1 MNLAIITITCR
12 PEPRF
17 LDVANAIAGSLIASG
32 QRAPEAA
39 WIVVDD
45 LLSGGSPETRI
56 AREAG
61 LKRVVDDRFALYH
74 VAPKPSPVRGPWR
87 ETPEDLPDQNN
98 ARNTGL
104 AMAVAIGAQ
113 YVVYLDDCTIPTQSL
128 LQVAFL
134 AAEKGVCL
142 RVPIVFKSDIVVP
155 KDGKVAMGESGG
167 MHLAP
172 CKATTAAGGCFG
184 MPVDALKTINGFDE
198 VYAGAMGKQDL
209 DAFVRAERAG
219 WKWMTSKRCAAIQLS
234 KTHDK
239 ASVSRN
245 DEALSGRPS
254 MKPWNALLRDK
265 QRFLP
270 VVDWELAKH
279 VKAAKDHLESRKHDA
294 SATPAAVTVVSTSI
308 AGKLP
313 LQAPPSEPP
322 DPFSEPT
329 GVGG

>member
-1 MNLAIITITCR
+1 MKLSIITITCR

-17 LDVANAIAGSLIASG
+17 LDVANAIAGNLVAALASK
-32 QRAPEAA
+32 AFTLS

-45 LLSGGSPETRI
+45 LLSSGSPETRV

-61 LKRVVDDRFALYH
+61 LKRVVDGRFALYH
-74 VAPKPSPVRGPWR
+74 VAPKPSKVRGPWR
-87 ETPEDLPDQNN
+87 ETSEDLPDQNN

-104 AMAVAIGAQ
+104 AMAMAINTD
-113 YVVYLDDCTIPTQSL
+113 YVIYLDDCTIPTQSL
-128 LQVAFL
+128 LECAVL
-134 AAEKGVCL
+134 AAGKAVCL
-142 RVPIVFKSDIVVP
+142 RVPIVFKTDIAVP
-155 KDGKVAMGESGG
+155 QDGKVSMGESGG
-167 MHLAP
+167 MRLAP

-184 MPVDALKTINGFDE
+184 MPIDALKAIGGFDE

-245 DEALSGRPS
+245 DDALSGRAS
-254 MKPWNALLRDK
+254 MQPWNDLLRDK
-265 QRFLP
+265 QRFAP
-270 VVDWELAKH
+270 VIDCELEKH
-279 VKAAKDHLESRKHDA
+279 VKAAKDRLEQAKRPA
-294 SATPAAVTVVSTSI
+294 VVLPPTPVEIV
-308 AGKLP
+308 GKLP
-313 LQAPPSEPP
+313 LKPPAAESS

-329 GVGG
+329 GVGD

>member
-1 MNLAIITITCR
+1 MKLAIVTITVR

-17 LDVANAIAGSLIASG
+17 ADVANAIAGNLLSTGKLDHDVG
-32 QRAPEAA
+32 
-39 WIVVDD
+39 WIVVDEC
-45 LLSGGSPETRI
+45 LSGPAETSA
-56 AREAG
+56 ARAQV
-61 LKRVVDDRFALYH
+61 LKQAVADRFPLIH
-74 VAPKPSPVRGPWR
+74 VEPKPSRVRGR
-87 ETPEDLPDQNN
+87 QRQTAEDLPDQNS

-104 AMAVAIGAQ
+104 ALAIALEAD
-113 YVVYLDDCTIPTQSL
+113 YVIYLDDCTIPTQSL

-134 AAEKGVCL
+134 AAEKGACL
-142 RVPIVFKSDIVVP
+142 RVPIVFKQDIAVP
-155 KDGKVAMGESGG
+155 QDGKVAMGESGG
-167 MHLAP
+167 MHLVP

-184 MPVDALKTINGFDE
+184 MPTAALEAICGFDE

-209 DAFVRAERAG
+209 DAFVRAERSG

-245 DEALSGRPS
+245 DEALSGRAS
-254 MKPWNALLRDK
+254 VKPWNALLKDK

-270 VVDWELAKH
+270 IIDWGLKKH
-279 VKAAKDHLESRKHDA
+279 VEAAREQLGRRKPP
-294 SATPAAVTVVSTSI
+294 TIPITQTTGVPI

-313 LQAPPSEPP
+313 LQAPPADP